1 MVLCDMFARSQYNL
15 FRVSVTLAL
24 LASALIVAGCA
35 SPAKQRARADQDALE
50 RIAEQQRATFGESG
64 EFTIERPADTL
75 RRRLLIDQGLPHAG
89 PESLGADAL
98 APIPHWPEMDDQDA
112 TVADESP
119 DEEPLNVL
127 SLDLVTALR
136 VGARNNNEYQE
147 RKEEIFRA
155 ALSLDTEAF
164 EFANTY
170 VGMLEG
176 TFTEDRS
183 SEDRQRGFTE
193 TLTLGASRTLRTG
206 AELSTRIM
214 LDLVQLLTLD
224 GDSAYGIMAD
234 MSVSIPL
241 LRGAGR
247 HVVMEPLTQAERN
260 VMYAMYT
267 FEQYKRRYAV
277 RVASEYLQVLQQADQ
292 VVNAAENLERV
303 AISAERARR
312 LAEAGRLPEIQ
323 VDQAQQ
329 EELRARDRWLSAQT
343 GYQRRLDQL
352 KITLGLPT
360 DAQVELDD
368 GDLRQLMDQLEDE
381 LAARVA
387 ALEEETPAAPV
398 HEVELESEEA
408 IRTALAQ
415 RPDLIIAQG
424 QVFDAQRAVT
434 VARDDLRWGANLTG
448 TGRAGG
454 RRGLGNASLGNANL
468 NPSEGVFTARLD
480 VDVPWSRRAARNAYR
495 DRFIALDRSI
505 RGVQELENSIKA
517 EVRQALRVLRQST
530 ETMAIQARSVELAQR
545 RVDSTELF
553 LQAGRAQIRDVLEAQ
568 EALVS
573 ARDALTA
580 AVVTYRLAEL
590 ELQRDMG
597 TLTLDETGVWI
608 E

>member
-1 MVLCDMFARSQYNL
+1 MVPYDMFPASRYNP
-15 FRVSVTLAL
+15 FRVSIALAL

-50 RIAEQQRATFGESG
+50 RIAEQQRATLGESG

-75 RRRLLIDQGLPHAG
+75 RRRLLIDQDLPHAG

-98 APIPHWPEMDDQDA
+98 APILHWPEMDDQDA

-398 HEVELESEEA
+398 HEVELASEDA

>member
-1 MVLCDMFARSQYNL
+1 MFAEYLYNP
-15 FRVSVTLAL
+15 FRVCLPVFLLLSAALVT
-24 LASALIVAGCA
+24 GCA
-35 SPAKQRARADQDALE
+35 SPAKQRARADQDALDH
-50 RIAEQQRATFGESG
+50 IARQQQAVFGADE
-64 EFTIERPADTL
+64 EFVIERPADTL
-75 RRRLLIDQGLPHAG
+75 RRKLLIDQDLPHAG

-98 APIPHWPEMDDQDA
+98 EPIPHWPVVAEEDA
-112 TVADESP
+112 ESADTAPREES
-119 DEEPLNVL
+119 LTVL

-155 ALSLDTEAF
+155 ALLLDTEAF

-183 SEDRQRGFTE
+183 ADDRQRGFTE
-193 TLTLGASRTLRTG
+193 TFTLGASRTLRTG

-234 MSVSIPL
+234 VSVSIPL

-292 VVNAAENLERV
+292 VVNAADNLERV

-343 GYQRRLDQL
+343 GYERRLDQL
-352 KITLGLPT
+352 KITLGLPA

-387 ALEEETPAAPV
+387 ALEEEEPTPSMDAI
-398 HEVELESEEA
+398 ELDAGDA

-415 RPDLIIAQG
+415 RPDLMIAQG

-434 VARDDLRWGANLTG
+434 VARDDLRWNANLSG
-448 TGRAGG
+448 SAQAGG

-468 NPSEGVFTARLD
+468 NPAEGVYTARLD
-480 VDVPWSRRAARNAYR
+480 LEVPWSRRAARNAYR

-517 EVRQALRVLRQST
+517 EVRQALRVLRQSN

-597 TLTLDETGVWI
+597 TLALDETGVWM

>member
-1 MVLCDMFARSQYNL
+1 MVLFDMF
-15 FRVSVTLAL
+15 VSFLHNPIRFGLLSLL
-24 LASALIVAGCA
+24 LASAVLVAGCA
-35 SPAKQRARADQDALE
+35 SPGKQRARADQDALD
-50 RIAEQQRATFGESG
+50 RVARQQQAVFGASED
-64 EFTIERPADTL
+64 FTIERPADTL
-75 RRRLLIDQGLPHAG
+75 RRKLLIDQALPHAG
-89 PESLGADAL
+89 PESLGVDVL
-98 APIPHWPEMDDQDA
+98 EPIPHWPDVDDHDSGL
-112 TVADESP
+112 ADEASH
-119 DEEPLNVL
+119 EEPLTVL

-183 SEDRQRGFTE
+183 ADDRQRGFTE

-234 MSVSIPL
+234 LSVSIPL

-329 EELRARDRWLSAQT
+329 EELRARDRWLAAQT
-343 GYQRRLDQL
+343 GYERRLDQL
-352 KITLGLPT
+352 KITLGLPA

-387 ALEEETPAAPV
+387 ALEEEAPV
-398 HEVELESEEA
+398 ASAEEIQSEAEAA

-424 QVFDAQRAVT
+424 RVFDAQRAVV

-448 TGRAGG
+448 TGRAGA
-454 RRGLGNASLGNANL
+454 RRGLGSASLGNASL
-468 NPSEGVFTARLD
+468 NPGEGVYTARLD
-480 VDVPWSRRAARNAYR
+480 LEVPWSRRAARNAYR

-505 RGVQELENSIKA
+505 RGVQDLENSIKA

-568 EALVS
+568 EAWVS